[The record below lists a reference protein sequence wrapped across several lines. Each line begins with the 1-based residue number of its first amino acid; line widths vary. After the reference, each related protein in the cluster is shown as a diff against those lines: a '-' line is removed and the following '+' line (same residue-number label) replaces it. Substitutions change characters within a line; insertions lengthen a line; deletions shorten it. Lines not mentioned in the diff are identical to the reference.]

1 MTIAPQMNRKHVV
14 AALEINWKSA
24 VFGTT
29 KFAKTAIAITKVEN
43 LIAFA
48 GTCLLERV
56 LIFFSNL
63 ELPLYVNENIIRPVL
78 KIELLHADAAAVKTT
93 KLIMPA
99 AAAIPT
105 FSNTCTNGLWE
116 IVIDFHG

>member
-1 MTIAPQMNRKHVV
+1 MNRKHVV

-56 LIFFSNL
+56 LIFFSNF
-63 ELPLYVNENIIRPVL
+63 ELPYTSM
-78 KIELLHADAAAVKTT
+78 KTSSV
-93 KLIMPA
+93 PY
-99 AAAIPT
+99 
-105 FSNTCTNGLWE
+105 
-116 IVIDFHG
+116 